1 MSDPFLTGDPA
12 GMRAFAA
19 TLNQVADRVGDV
31 ADRAAQ
37 TTSAGYEGPAA
48 KRFRSNITM
57 LSQRQTGAAQQLH
70 DLAGRISRAAGQV
83 EAAQAAERR
92 RLEQEREL
100 KEKQSEPGAR
110 P

>member
-1 MSDPFLTGDPA
+1 VCSSDL
-12 GMRAFAA
+12 AFAA

-31 ADRAAQ
+31 ASRAGQ

-48 KRFRSNITM
+48 KRFRSNVT
-57 LSQRQTGAAQQLH
+57 LLGQRQRGAVQQLH
-70 DLAGRISRAAGQV
+70 DLASRVARAAGQV